1 MSFFEKIDQTV
12 FLWIN
17 ESVGRFS
24 LLDQFAELAASDYLI
39 PVAISL
45 VLLGLWF
52 SGDTSSSRTTNQFA
66 VMTAIVAVVIAN
78 LVVEA
83 SNEVFF
89 RARPYEILDS
99 NVLFYK
105 PTDSSFP
112 SNPTA
117 AGLAMGLSVWFWNK
131 KPGRILIVIALLL
144 GIARVY
150 VGVCYPFDVVGGA
163 TIALGATVL
172 SKRLLTRFQLLALT
186 LLRSV
191 RSIFL
196 A

>member
-1 MSFFEKIDQTV
+1 MSFFENIDETV

-17 ESVGRFS
+17 DWVGTVS
-24 LLDQFAELAASDYLI
+24 LVDQFAELAASDYFI

-45 VLLGLWF
+45 VLFGLWF
-52 SGDTSSSRTTNQFA
+52 SGYKSSSRTVNQFA
-66 VMTAIVAVVIAN
+66 VMSAILAVVIAN
-78 LVVEA
+78 LVVET

-89 RARPYEILDS
+89 RARPYDVLDS

-117 AGLAMGLSVWFWNK
+117 SGLAMALSVWLWNK
-131 KPGRILIVIALLL
+131 KPGRLLITIALLL

-150 VGVCYPFDVVGGA
+150 VGVCYPFDVLGGA
-163 TIALGATVL
+163 AIALGAAIL
-172 SKRLLTRFQLLALT
+172 SKRLLTRFQFVPLT
-186 LLRSV
+186 LLRSA

>member
-112 SNPTA
+112 
-117 AGLAMGLSVWFWNK
+117 
-131 KPGRILIVIALLL
+131 
-144 GIARVY
+144 
-150 VGVCYPFDVVGGA
+150 
-163 TIALGATVL
+163 
-172 SKRLLTRFQLLALT
+172 
-186 LLRSV
+186 
-191 RSIFL
+191 
-196 A
+196 